1 MRTQRHIHLRSA
13 AAILAVIAT
22 ALTMATVSA
31 TASSA
36 APRDTA
42 HPQAS
47 KTSQASKTT
56 KHGDQVSDYDART
69 AGQPTKGLSARAARV
84 AANPTSG
91 VTRLRRD
98 LGVEGLVSI
107 DPLTRTPR
115 VVAKVNGFLTGPS
128 ARPAGAVA
136 LGYVR
141 NHPEVFRLSQREVAG
156 LSLRQSYRDSA
167 GIRHLSYVQSVQGI
181 PVFGNGL
188 KAHVTD
194 TGRLL
199 QVDGSPL
206 ATLPSRVGAPT
217 IGAAQARRL
226 AIEDTFA
233 KVRSAAAR
241 KPSGAD
247 RRTTFG
253 HGDAAHLVLFRTP
266 AGLRLAW
273 QVVTMGTGYL
283 HVIDA
288 RSGETLYRRNLVQ
301 SDSGF
306 VWDNYPGA
314 PRGGQQKQVNFS
326 AHGWLPNNSPRL
338 AGNVAHVYSDV
349 NDDDVAEPNEEVA
362 PSGRRLWKFPLQT
375 FSPDA
380 CVPQFVCTWDPE
392 TAGSWQTN
400 RAQNAVQVMSFLG
413 RWHDHLA
420 KKPIGF
426 TRANGNFEAVDG
438 DAVQANAMDGAAVA
452 GQLPDGGHIDN
463 ANMSTPPD
471 GTPPLMQMYLFHQ
484 PGTAFPDEDP
494 FIASNGGDEA
504 DVVYHE
510 YTHGLSNRLVV
521 DANGVSTLGNV
532 QAGSMGEAWSDWYA
546 MDYLVDQG
554 LFRDT
559 SADGEIRI
567 GQYVGW
573 GNDLIRTQP
582 LDCPVGS
589 TASACPGTPGAG
601 AGGYTYGDF
610 GKIIGAPEVHADGEI
625 WGETLWDLRD
635 VLGSRISENLVTR
648 AMELSPAN
656 PSYLDM
662 RNSILEADMAVRN
675 GRDQT
680 KIWRVF
686 AHRGMGFFAGS
697 VDGDDAAPAEDFSMP
712 PAPDTP
718 RGSLSGIVT
727 DTDAG
732 TPVQGAVVAFGG
744 HASGFGGDY
753 AATTD
758 ATGHYT
764 ITGILPGTYPKVFSR
779 GAGYDPVVRTVSV
792 SSGANTLD
800 WSLRRDWAASGGG
813 AGVVTFTPPDYT
825 PFGCGPGQ
833 LIDQSQASGWG
844 SDAPTN
850 PEPVNPQPKEVVIEL
865 PEAVDVSEVVINPS
879 NTCGDSGSAS
889 TGDFKLETSTDGT
902 TWTLADQGHFGVD
915 DRKPT
920 SVPLA
925 SGSTAG
931 VQFVRYTMIG
941 TQVTDLGGTCP
952 GNFSGCDFMDST
964 ELAVYGTP

>member
-1 MRTQRHIHLRSA
+1 MRTQRHTHLRA
-13 AAILAVIAT
+13 AAATLAVLAT
-22 ALTMATVSA
+22 ALTMATVSV

-36 APRDTA
+36 APRDAA
-42 HPQAS
+42 HQQA
-47 KTSQASKTT
+47 T
-56 KHGDQVSDYDART
+56 KPNQHNQHRDHVSDYDART
-69 AGQPTKGLSARAARV
+69 AGQTSKGVSVRAAQV
-84 AANPTSG
+84 AAHPTPG
-91 VTRLRRD
+91 VTRLRD
-98 LGVEGLVSI
+98 QLGVQGLVSI

-115 VVAKVNGFLTGPS
+115 IVAKVDGFLTRAS
-128 ARPAGAVA
+128 ARPAKAVA

-141 NHPEVFRLSQREVAG
+141 NHPGVFPLSQRALAG
-156 LSLRQSYRDSA
+156 LSLRQSYRDGA
-167 GIRHLSYVQSVQGI
+167 GIRHLSYVQSVHGI

-188 KAHVTD
+188 KAHVTSA
-194 TGRLL
+194 GRLL
-199 QVDGSPL
+199 QIDGSPL
-206 ATLPSRVGAPT
+206 VQLPRHVGAPQIT
-217 IGAAQARRL
+217 AAKARRL
-226 AIEDTFA
+226 ATQDTFA
-233 KVRSAAAR
+233 KVRPTAVRSPA
-241 KPSGAD
+241 GTD
-247 RRTTFG
+247 RRTAFG
-253 HGDAAHLVLFRTP
+253 NGDQAHLVLFRTP

-273 QVVTMGTGYL
+273 QVVTMTTGYL

-288 RSGETLYRRNLVQ
+288 RSGQTLYRRNLVQ
-301 SDSGF
+301 SDNGF
-306 VWDNYPGA
+306 VWENYPGA
-314 PRGGQQKQVNFS
+314 ARGGQQKQVNFT
-326 AHGWLPNNSPRL
+326 ARGWLPNNSPRL

-349 NDDDVAEPNEEVA
+349 NDDDVAEANEEVA
-362 PSGRRLWKFPLQT
+362 PSSARMWKFPLQT
-375 FSPDA
+375 FDPAA

-392 TAGSWQTN
+392 TAGSWQAN

-438 DAVQANAMDGAAVA
+438 DAVQANSIDGAAVA

-463 ANMSTPPD
+463 ANMATPPD
-471 GTPPLMQMYLFHQ
+471 GTPPRMQMYLFHE
-484 PGTAFPDEDP
+484 PGTAFPNEDP

-559 SADGEIRI
+559 SADGQIRI

-589 TASACPGTPGAG
+589 TSSACPGTPGAG
-601 AGGYTYGDF
+601 PGGYTYGDF
-610 GKIIGAPEVHADGEI
+610 GKISGQPEVHADGEI

-635 VLGSRISENLVTR
+635 ALGSRLSENLVTR

-662 RNSILEADMAVRN
+662 RNSILQADMAVRQ
-675 GRDQT
+675 GRDQDT
-680 KIWRVF
+680 IWHVF

-697 VDGDDAAPAEDFSMP
+697 VDGDDAAPVEDFSMP
-712 PAPDTP
+712 PPPDTP
-718 RGSLSGIVT
+718 RGTLSGVVT

-758 ATGHYT
+758 ASGHYA

-779 GAGYDPVVRTVSV
+779 GAGYDPVVQTVSV
-792 SSGANTLD
+792 ASGANTLD

-813 AGVVTFTPPDYT
+813 ASVVTFTPPDYT

-850 PEPVNPQPKEVVIEL
+850 PEPVNPQPKEVVIQL
-865 PEAVDVSEVVINPS
+865 PQAVDVAQVVINPS
-879 NTCGDSGSAS
+879 NTCGDAGSAS

-902 TWTLADQGHFGVD
+902 TWTLADQGHFTPA

-925 SGSTAG
+925 AGSTAG

-941 TQVTDLGGTCP
+941 TQVGDLGGTCP